1 MKIVTTIARYLLGLL
16 FLIFGSNA
24 FFHFIPMGPMPGGV
38 MGQFS
43 GALFTSGYVYV
54 IGFFQV
60 VPAILL
66 LVNRYVPLAVTLL
79 GPMIFNILVVHVL
92 MSPASIGPGLFA
104 AVCWFV
110 VFASVFPALRGIF
123 QAKVDG

>member
-1 MKIVTTIARYLLGLL
+1 MKIVATVARYLLGLL

-60 VPAILL
+60 VPAVLL
-66 LVNRYVPLAVTLL
+66 LINRYVPLAVTLL

-92 MSPASIGPGLFA
+92 MAPGSIGPGAFA
-104 AVCWFV
+104 AVCWFL
-110 VFASVFPALRGIF
+110 VFWRVFPALKGIF
-123 QAKVDG
+123 QSTVE